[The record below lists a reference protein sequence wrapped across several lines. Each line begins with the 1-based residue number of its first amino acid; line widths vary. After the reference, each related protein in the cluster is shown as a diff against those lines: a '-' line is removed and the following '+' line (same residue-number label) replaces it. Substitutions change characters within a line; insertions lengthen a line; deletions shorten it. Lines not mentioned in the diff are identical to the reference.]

1 MRKLFKNIF
10 TPYNVLTTTLYFV
23 SITLLVLNIKIV
35 TDGTILAGKSKSITC
50 TIIVFITL
58 VILVYKDIN
67 RNKK

>member
-10 TPYNVLTTTLYFV
+10 TEDNCLYYSLIIANITIALLCLKIIKNETIFFLKSLHIVIAILSCINV
-23 SITLLVLNIKIV
+23 
-35 TDGTILAGKSKSITC
+35 
-50 TIIVFITL
+50 